1 MEHYFRHGLAESSRR
16 SYNSA
21 KKRYVDFCSDAGF
34 LPVPA
39 SEHQLCQF
47 VSHMADVGLK
57 HKTIKCY
64 LSAVRHLHL
73 EEKLPDPGLCNMAR
87 LEHVLRGVKSLQ
99 AKQGSQSKPRLPITP
114 TILLKLRK
122 VWDSRPTDKDRIML
136 WAASCICFF
145 GFMRA
150 GEITVLSD
158 TAYDAS
164 THLSV
169 KDVSVD
175 SKSNPGMVKLHLK
188 ASKTDPFRQGVD
200 IFVGKTTDRL
210 CPVAALLSYIAVRGY
225 GEGPLFIFS
234 DGRFLTRDR
243 FVAKVREAM
252 SLAGLNYNDYSGHS
266 FRIGAATTAAQKG
279 ISDSTIKMLGRWKS
293 SAYALYIK
301 TPRDHLAKF
310 STTLVSE
317 DK

>member
-1 MEHYFRHGLAESSRR
+1 MEHYFHHGLAESSRH

-21 KKRYVDFCSDAGF
+21 KTRYVDFCLDAGF

-47 VSHMADVGLK
+47 VSHMTDVGLKHMTDVGLK

-64 LSAVRHLHL
+64 LSAVRHFHL

-99 AKQGSQSKPRLPITP
+99 AKQGSQPKPCLPITP

-122 VWDSRPTDKDRIML
+122 VWDSCPTDKDCIML
-136 WAASCICFF
+136 WAALCICFF
-145 GFMRA
+145 GFIRA
-150 GEITVLSD
+150 GEITVSSD

-175 SKSNPGMVKLHLK
+175 SKSNPRMVKLHLK
-188 ASKTDPFRQGVD
+188 A
-200 IFVGKTTDRL
+200 
-210 CPVAALLSYIAVRGY
+210 
-225 GEGPLFIFS
+225 
-234 DGRFLTRDR
+234 
-243 FVAKVREAM
+243 
-252 SLAGLNYNDYSGHS
+252 
-266 FRIGAATTAAQKG
+266 
-279 ISDSTIKMLGRWKS
+279 
-293 SAYALYIK
+293 
-301 TPRDHLAKF
+301 
-310 STTLVSE
+310 
-317 DK
+317 